1 MPLGEACRK
10 SFLAVPQPVINGKF
24 GNILI
29 IAVRI
34 AIVKSPNEA
43 DI

>member
-10 SFLAVPQPVINGKF
+10 SFLAVLQPVINGKF

-34 AIVKSPNEA
+34 VIVKSPKESG
-43 DI
+43 I

>member
-34 AIVKSPNEA
+34 VIARLLNEVG
-43 DI
+43 I